1 MRHEHGTACLMRLQV
16 LDGCPWV
23 LPRPVFVLTSQQWGW
38 KSADGIQS
46 TYTLRVK
53 VVKEGAADA
62 IAQVGSHPGLTMLL
76 RRDPLDV
83 RRAWHSNA
91 EVC

>member
-1 MRHEHGTACLMRLQV
+1 MQV

-53 VVKEGAADA
+53 VVKEGTADA
-62 IAQVGSHPGLTMLL
+62 IAQVGSHPGPQHVAQEGCSGCVL
-76 RRDPLDV
+76 RRV
-83 RRAWHSNA
+83 S
-91 EVC
+91 